1 MNTAAYYA
9 RALFALIEE
18 KPKKAAAY
26 LGNLDMVLKK
36 RGHQKLL
43 PKIFNEYQKLQ
54 LMQERVHKQNAV
66 TPEQERTRILLE
78 LYRKLT
84 KTA

>member
-1 MNTAAYYA
+1 MNASYYA

-18 KPKKAAAY
+18 SPKKAATY
-26 LGNLDMVLKK
+26 LHNLDGVLKS

-43 PKIFNEYQKLQ
+43 PKIFSEFQKLQ
-54 LMQERVHKQNAV
+54 MAKERSEKYQQES
-66 TPEQERTRILLE
+66 PEQERTRTLLE

>member
-18 KPKKAAAY
+18 SPKKAATY
-26 LGNLDMVLKK
+26 LHNLDSVLKS

-43 PKIFNEYQKLQ
+43 PKIFSEYQKLQ
-54 LMQERVHKQNAV
+54 LAQERITHHKET
-66 TPEQERTRILLE
+66 TPEQERTRTLLE